1 MIPIRDTI
9 PSSRF
14 PIVTILI
21 ITVNSMI
28 FVFQW
33 LMGPYLHGFVEHFGI
48 IPAKYFWLADV
59 QASNYSDRFL
69 PLFSSMFLHGGWMH
83 VIANMWYLW
92 IFGDNVEDRFG
103 RFGFLGFYLLC
114 GLTAGLTH
122 VYLSPDSTVPTIG
135 ASGAIAGVMGAYMV
149 LFPTSR
155 VVTMIPL
162 VIFFPIVEI
171 PAVFFLG
178 FWFLMQFF
186 QGTASMFAAQNVGGV
201 AWWAHFGGFAVGA
214 AIAIFIRRTRN
225 DHVRI
230 DGHEDHFVP
239 R

>member
-9 PSSRF
+9 PSSAF
-14 PIVTILI
+14 PIVTVLI
-21 ITVNSMI
+21 IVLNSI
-28 FVFQW
+28 LFIFQW
-33 LMGPYLHGFVEHFGI
+33 AWGSHIHGFVEHFGI
-48 IPAKYFWLADV
+48 VPAKYFWLADTHP
-59 QASNYSDRFL
+59 SDYGDRFI
-69 PLFSSMFLHGGWMH
+69 PFFSSMFLHGGWMH
-83 VIANMWYLW
+83 VIGNMWYLW

-103 RFGFLGFYLLC
+103 RIGFIGFYLLC

-122 VYLSPDSTVPTIG
+122 VYLSPDSAIPTIG

-149 LFPTSR
+149 LYPASR

-162 VIFFPIVEI
+162 MVFFPIVEI

-186 QGTASMFAAQNVGGV
+186 QGTVSSVAAQNVGGV

-214 AIAIFIRRTRN
+214 LIAVFFRRRKIDAGSIEN
-225 DHVRI
+225 DKI
-230 DGHEDHFVP
+230 VP
-239 R
+239 W